1 VSVVQL
7 DFYDR
12 EDLNGTPLL
21 SIDDEDAFLE
31 GFEMRVSLR
40 DLGSGL
46 ITLSRQGVSADDNP
60 SFLFDVAR
68 AESFVRVLVPA
79 ISSDYLFG
87 FFLDNRK
94 TQVLSTEESAGMN
107 IIIGG
112 SGPLYYLSR
121 AILWNEK
128 FSGTAATVDEETG
141 LWTFPD
147 NSNWNAG
154 KVFETLLAED
164 SNNTLATFLPDLTL
178 GFDETNDSDGNAWTD
193 LFDGGLELEIGTH
206 YLQAL
211 RIMQE
216 QADDLDATMH
226 LGAPGAPL
234 MRLDMYNR
242 LGRDL
247 TGSTMGAGVVLFKAG
262 INSDPLSGNIL
273 TGLEASGQSTL
284 KPSHV
289 LVRGADGVYSQV
301 DRSLWSA
308 GDFTKAVAVD
318 YQETSGETSLFRYG
332 RRIMADWDLREDAQ
346 QLEIHP
352 GFDEANGLYMPG
364 PDGSDG
370 HFWIGDDITL
380 KTGGEVVHS
389 VLDYHYTTERVTG
402 IRMVL
407 DEAVDG
413 STDAK
418 AALSW
423 HIVPELNEVYGLPG
437 GDLSRGVASRH
448 GHPPN
453 PQLCRPGV
461 AGSTPALETA
471 VAMHA
476 DNPGIPLEF
485 QVDGTE
491 RYIVYFFGSTDDIS
505 PSSVLWYDTRGNPP
519 PSGVD
524 SSTEALGLLLSE
536 HDSTDHDLEAYGLYD
551 PDPSTFTNSA
561 VITLSSDGRLAHA
574 AAVYTGVDASSPVR
588 DTASNVGTGTSASV
602 TVPCQPGDRVVACL
616 SFHGGANPTSYT
628 ASVASPFTEQDQDTG
643 DLSAAHM
650 AGIHIADATATGSS
664 ITADWTISGGSAGWT
679 AIAVVLRGSG
689 GTVNDGHP
697 DLVGT
702 ATRAAR
708 CDHRHDV
715 HRDSEPTVNDDWATA
730 GYKLGTIWAQ
740 LDDLANPT
748 EIVGTWMLVDI
759 STGAAVWLPMSG
771 AAATVDTTGDAP
783 RSALFPSSTIT
794 STKDSGNPTFNFEA
808 IPENIN
814 KVGSTYYAVYQNG
827 AGSQVNLATA
837 TDRDG
842 PWTAYG
848 SNPIFEF
855 SDVSWA
861 PGTANILYAPEIVEQ
876 GGTFYLFYSVCNATT
891 GADGQIGVA
900 TATAITGPYTDHG
913 SAILTE
919 GAASTWDSLRVG
931 EPSVIYHDG
940 RWVMAYMGEDE
951 DVTFGTSEKVGIA
964 TASSPTGTWTK
975 VAGNPLIGFGTSG
988 EWDDALVADPF
999 IFFENGYYWIM
1010 YAGAGDSGPATSASQ
1025 GLAYAL
1031 DPTGTWTRHASNP
1044 ILDPGASTAW
1054 DDVWAFRGCI
1064 WIEDGLLS
1072 GIYAGYPGGALTTT
1086 KGGNFRLTVT
1096 APSSGAS
1103 ALDDL
1108 SDVTIT
1114 SAAAND
1120 QLQYVGGT
1128 WVNNGR
1134 RWEPVVT
1141 DPGTGPELVFDG
1153 TGDIVMT
1160 FVEYS

>member
-21 SIDDEDAFLE
+21 SIDDEDVFLE

-79 ISSDYLFG
+79 ISTDYLFG

-94 TQVLSTEESAGMN
+94 TQVLSPEESAGMN

-164 SNNTLATFLPDLTL
+164 AANTLATFLPDLTL
-178 GFDETNDSDGNAWTD
+178 GFDDSLDSNGDAWTD

-273 TGLEASGQSTL
+273 TGIEASGQSTL

-380 KTGGEVVHS
+380 KTGGDAVHS

-423 HIVPELNEVYGLPG
+423 HIVPELNEVFGLPG
-437 GDLSRGVASRH
+437 GDLNRGVASRH
-448 GHPPN
+448 QHPMN
-453 PQLCRPGV
+453 PQLCPPGTAPTDEVVTPEEHWDWDAGAETIANPATAEDEPFLNSNLNASTSSGDQPPWGSGYIRP
-461 AGSTPALETA
+461 
-471 VAMHA
+471 
-476 DNPGIPLEF
+476 
-485 QVDGTE
+485 
-491 RYIVYFFGSTDDIS
+491 
-505 PSSVLWYDTRGNPP
+505 
-519 PSGVD
+519 
-524 SSTEALGLLLSE
+524 
-536 HDSTDHDLEAYGLYD
+536 
-551 PDPSTFTNSA
+551 
-561 VITLSSDGRLAHA
+561 
-574 AAVYTGVDASSPVR
+574 
-588 DTASNVGTGTSASV
+588 GTGTNSFQWDVTAGTLYRARLEWARFLSPSVRWRLRWRDSGGTTLSHSTLFSGNPSAN
-602 TVPCQPGDRVVACL
+602 VAIV
-616 SFHGGANPTSYT
+616 S
-628 ASVASPFTEQDQDTG
+628 TG
-643 DLSAAHM
+643 DFTAPVGAVDVELVKDRPSDGSGVAAYL
-650 AGIHIADATATGSS
+650 GEFTFSTV
-664 ITADWTISGGSAGWT
+664 TP
-679 AIAVVLRGSG
+679 GSG
-689 GTVNDGHP
+689 GGGGDGHP

-715 HRDSEPTVNDDWATA
+715 HRGRAPTVDDDYDNA

-740 LDDLANPT
+740 LDDLENPT
-748 EIVGTWMLVDI
+748 QIVAVYMAVDV
-759 STGAAVWLPMSG
+759 SDGAAVWLEI
-771 AAATVDTTGDAP
+771 T
-783 RSALFPSSTIT
+783 SSTVPDHDHESVPTAVQALAHGQFLMASHQGSDTAIYLLT
-794 STKDSGNPTFNFEA
+794 SDDGISWGELNETA
-808 IPENIN
+808 IIDYGT
-814 KVGSTYYAVYQNG
+814 GST
-827 AGSQVNLATA
+827 
-837 TDRDG
+837 RD
-842 PWTAYG
+842 PSIMHW
-848 SNPIFEF
+848 
-855 SDVSWA
+855 
-861 PGTANILYAPEIVEQ
+861 
-876 GGTFYLFYSVCNATT
+876 
-891 GADGQIGVA
+891 DGQWWIA
-900 TATAITGPYTDHG
+900 HTGKDG
-913 SAILTE
+913 D
-919 GAASTWDSLRVG
+919 DSDDAWSL
-931 EPSVIYHDG
+931 
-940 RWVMAYMGEDE
+940 W
-951 DVTFGTSEKVGIA
+951 
-964 TASSPTGTWTK
+964 SSDDLVTWTK
-975 VAGNPLIGFGTSG
+975 VGQPSTSSISGVFRTWAPEWFVDPADQSVHVFVACSITDATAFKIYEMHPTNRGMTTWSDPVEVTGTGFVATVIDPFMVYAPDIGTAGKPYKLFWKSDVSGDTNRWIGYSESDSLTSGFAAVETGDWAGWKDTDSIEAPCVVKIDDGRWRAYFNENDGFGSVGVYYSEST
-988 EWDDALVADPF
+988 DDWATWSARAEITTPSLMAHGTILRIRGMLDHERDPHAHPGLVQDSLTVADVRDIGHWEVLMEGSAGTLEP
-999 IFFENGYYWIM
+999 ITNEAEDDWLYGWFE
-1010 YAGAGDSGPATSASQ
+1010 D
-1025 GLAYAL
+1025 
-1031 DPTGTWTRHASNP
+1031 
-1044 ILDPGASTAW
+1044 
-1054 DDVWAFRGCI
+1054 
-1064 WIEDGLLS
+1064 
-1072 GIYAGYPGGALTTT
+1072 
-1086 KGGNFRLTVT
+1086 
-1096 APSSGAS
+1096 
-1103 ALDDL
+1103 
-1108 SDVTIT
+1108 
-1114 SAAAND
+1114 
-1120 QLQYVGGT
+1120 
-1128 WVNNGR
+1128 
-1134 RWEPVVT
+1134 
-1141 DPGTGPELVFDG
+1141 
-1153 TGDIVMT
+1153 
-1160 FVEYS
+1160 